1 MHLHMSTGLW
11 ASIWGG
17 NVTGWRGRSFTSWL
31 KRKSEEQVP
40 KSPCYRQS
48 LRAHGYCDSSL
59 PALWVLII
67 QPEGECW
74 ERQNQQ
80 KMFLRAKPGNGHIT
94 SYSIGCD
101 SVILNHRKNEK
112 HLLVESGRGEE
123 SIVES
128 TSRFYTTCY
137 HGDQISVHSFFSTYW
152 THLTSPAK
160 HPTQNSTQSRHQ
172 TQSPRCLN

>member
-1 MHLHMSTGLW
+1 MDT
-11 ASIWGG
+11 
-17 NVTGWRGRSFTSWL
+17 VTLPF
-31 KRKSEEQVP
+31 
-40 KSPCYRQS
+40 
-48 LRAHGYCDSSL
+48 

-101 SVILNHRKNEK
+101 SVILNHRENEK

-137 HGDQISVHSFFSTYW
+137 HGDQISSSLVFFNILDT
-152 THLTSPAK
+152 L
-160 HPTQNSTQSRHQ
+160 NI
-172 TQSPRCLN
+172 PR